1 MKLYLFQCGT
11 IRTKKHLLA
20 AGVDPECEI
29 VVPVPF
35 YLVTHPD
42 GNLLFD
48 TGQPLAAVEQ
58 MSTGNYIPVM
68 TRADYIANQL
78 KRAGLKT
85 TDITHIVLS
94 HLHSDHTGGLE
105 AFSNVLCFIQTSE
118 LQCPGS
124 NIILERDDLQLNCLD
139 GDYDVFGDGLV
150 RIIATPG
157 HSPGHQSLLLKI
169 DNTGEVFL
177 ASDSVYLDEILD
189 LNKMPGVFYDRKAT
203 VRTIK
208 MIRKMR
214 QRGVKIISGHDPQ
227 AWSGLRKFP
236 DYYD

>member
-1 MKLYLFQCGT
+1 MKLFLFQCGT
-11 IRTKKHLLA
+11 IRTKKHLLVEGA
-20 AGVDPECEI
+20 ESNRETE
-29 VVPVPF
+29 VPVPF
-35 YLVTHPD
+35 YLIMHPA

-78 KRAGLKT
+78 KRAGLET
-85 TDITHIVLS
+85 TGITHIVLS
-94 HLHSDHTGGLE
+94 HLHSDHAGGLE
-105 AFSNVLCFIQTSE
+105 AFSNVLCFIRTSE

-124 NIILERDDLQLNCLD
+124 NIIGGRDDLQLNCLD

-157 HSPGHQSLLLKI
+157 HSPGHQSLLLKL

-177 ASDSVYLDEILD
+177 ASDSVYLDELLD
-189 LNKMPGVFYDRKAT
+189 LNKMPGVFYDREAT
-203 VRTIK
+203 IQTIN
-208 MIRKMR
+208 MIREMR

-227 AWSGLRKFP
+227 AWSDLRKFP